1 MRKKMAWMIPIIPN
15 RRNRS
20 AHHKIGGL
28 ISLILLFLGLGV
40 FFFGF
45 LSYSKFDGF
54 AIHSIWIIGGIVFL
68 LSIFVIV
75 GIIAAVASVNSKTV
89 KINGYKENPYQSKN
103 ESPKKNPYIFR
114 SPVQVNQEALLF
126 DKPESTIPVHQE
138 IQYCRYCGEKLEKD
152 AKFCHQC
159 GIKIKK

>member
-1 MRKKMAWMIPIIPN
+1 MAWMIPIIDN

-40 FFFGF
+40 FFLSF

-75 GIIAAVASVNSKTV
+75 GIIAAVASVNSKKV
-89 KINGYKENPYQSKN
+89 KINGYKQNPYRSKN
-103 ESPKKNPYIFR
+103 ENPKKNPYIFR

-138 IQYCRYCGEKLEKD
+138 IQFCRYCGEKLEKD

-159 GIKIKK
+159 GIKIEK

>member
-1 MRKKMAWMIPIIPN
+1 MAWMIPIIDN

-40 FFFGF
+40 FFLSF

-75 GIIAAVASVNSKTV
+75 VIIAAVASVNSKKV
-89 KINGYKENPYQSKN
+89 KINGYKQNPYRSKN
-103 ESPKKNPYIFR
+103 ENPKKNPYIFR

-138 IQYCRYCGEKLEKD
+138 IQFCRYCGEKLEKD

-159 GIKIKK
+159 GIKIEK

>member
-1 MRKKMAWMIPIIPN
+1 MAWMIPIIDN

-28 ISLILLFLGLGV
+28 ISLILLFLGLGI
-40 FFFGF
+40 FFFSF

-68 LSIFVIV
+68 LSIFVII
-75 GIIAAVASVNSKTV
+75 GIIAAVASVNSKTAN
-89 KINGYKENPYQSKN
+89 INGYKQNPYRSKN
-103 ESPKKNPYIFR
+103 ESLKKNPYILR

-159 GIKIKK
+159 GIKIEK